1 MPDSANMPIK
11 VRNHMTG
18 KITVLLVD
26 DHTLVRRGFRR
37 MLDDEAGITV
47 VGEASDGIE
56 AVRKARALKPRVVLM
71 DLVMP
76 GMNGLVAIEKI
87 VKSCPASAVLM
98 LSMHSEDNRVRSA
111 VKAGARGYILKNAVD
126 LDLASAI
133 KRVAAGELVFDPQL
147 SPEFSP
153 KDARDRELTK
163 RELEVLELIV
173 EGKSGREIARQLR
186 LSENTVGVHRANLMA
201 RLGIHKTADLVVYA
215 IRKGLVNIL

>member
-1 MPDSANMPIK
+1 
-11 VRNHMTG
+11 MTG

-37 MLDDEAGITV
+37 MLDDEAYITV
-47 VGEASDGIE
+47 VGEAGDGVE
-56 AVRKARALKPRVVLM
+56 AVRKARALRPRVILM
-71 DLVMP
+71 DWAMP
-76 GMNGLVAIEKI
+76 GMNGLLAIKKI
-87 VKSCPASAVLM
+87 VKTCPESAVLM
-98 LSMHSEDNRVRSA
+98 LSMHSEDNRVHQA
-111 VKAGARGYILKNAVD
+111 VNAGARGYILKNAVD
-126 LDLASAI
+126 LDLGSAI

-147 SPEFSP
+147 SPKFSS
-153 KDARDRELTK
+153 KDLRDYKLTK

>member
-1 MPDSANMPIK
+1 
-11 VRNHMTG
+11 MTG

-37 MLDDEAGITV
+37 MLDDEAYISV
-47 VGEASDGIE
+47 VGEASDGVE
-56 AVRKARALKPRVVLM
+56 AVRKACALKPRVILM
-71 DLVMP
+71 DWVMP
-76 GMNGLVAIEKI
+76 RMNGLIAMKKI
-87 VKSCPASAVLM
+87 VKRCPESAVMM
-98 LSMHSEDNRVRSA
+98 LSMHSEDNRVRQA
-111 VKAGARGYILKNAVD
+111 VNAGARGYILKNVVD
-126 LDLASAI
+126 LDLGSAI
-133 KRVAAGELVFDPQL
+133 KRVAAGELVLDPQL
-147 SPEFSP
+147 SPESSP
-153 KDARDRELTK
+153 REARDGELTK